1 LRARASELAVSEIV
15 KDIERTLPG
24 SRKEG
29 FGQRFKEYDSLKRK
43 LFSEINPLDD
53 KGKPLPPVPLPQALA
68 KVNDSLRYTITLPD
82 ASYTAGVVA
91 SLRMIDQGAFKV
103 VTVKNFWARNADKV
117 GGYPGINVTV
127 VEKATGLQFEI
138 QFHTPDSYTAKTVEH
153 SIYQQKRTMK
163 DPTDDEIKALERQ
176 SDAIFGNVR
185 TPQGA
190 IGIPQLPKK

>member
-1 LRARASELAVSEIV
+1 VLRARASELAVSEIV

-29 FGQRFKEYDSLKRK
+29 FGKRFKEYDSLKRK
-43 LFSEINPLDD
+43 LFSEINPLDKD
-53 KGKPLPPVPLPQALA
+53 GKPQSKVPLPQALA

-82 ASYTAGVVA
+82 ANYTAGVVA

-103 VTVKNFWARNADKV
+103 VTVKNFWYRNADRV
-117 GGYPGINVTV
+117 GGYPGINITV

-153 SIYQQKRTMK
+153 SLYQQKRL
-163 DPTDDEIKALERQ
+163 PGVTDDVAKELQRQ
-176 SDAIFGNVR
+176 SDAIFGNIR
-185 TPQGA
+185 TPQGS
-190 IGIPQLPKK
+190 IKIPQL